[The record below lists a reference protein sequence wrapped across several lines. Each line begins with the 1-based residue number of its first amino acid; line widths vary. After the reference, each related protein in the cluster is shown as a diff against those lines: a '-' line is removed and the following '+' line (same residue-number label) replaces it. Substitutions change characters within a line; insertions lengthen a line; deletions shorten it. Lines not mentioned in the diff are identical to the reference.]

1 MRRRAQGL
9 ASVGRVREALSDLAA
24 ARGASNCIRARLHLR
39 TWEHEVREAYPLEG
53 AMGRAFFPVAS
64 TDGMGGGIF
73 CVDIAAPGGFV
84 QAHRP
89 WGEQDERVERGLRA
103 GFNCAVHRGL
113 LKDADRARFVAA
125 APLVEVSPG
134 LECADVQVEG
144 RSLEAA
150 VALAL
155 VSALAKRALDPARRV
170 ITGAV
175 EGFHVQPVA
184 EATLAAKRAAVR
196 QAWGDE
202 VELVAASPGESL
214 SLPELAQTLIAFDA
228 LDRVDAQQLADL
240 MNGRTGFGD
249 WVGAAHAAE
258 RLLNTP
264 SLTDEQ
270 RALAQG
276 CLTSALNHQGRAS
289 EALDYALDDPE
300 PGVETDDDR
309 ARRIGALAIAY
320 LDIEQVSRGFAVV
333 EAEIARRGGEAS
345 PDLKGLASS
354 CLLGTLARL
363 SSGANQGEAGH
374 ARAIELARL
383 AADRALLE
391 ERPRNLGDLGLWLLR
406 AGHPTEALEVLESAG
421 GERVSRDAAGRPNLT
436 DLYRHSFI
444 AAARQALGRRVT
456 LTEVEAALEAA
467 GEGAPPVVLTW
478 LQLAVEA
485 GLNVA
490 QQLEALDQRSVAAG
504 LYKAH
509 SVLARLRARV
519 ECARSNPNKGAIQ
532 KWSGPL
538 RPDESI
544 EDRLSVLR
552 ATLPY

>member
-1 MRRRAQGL
+1 M
-9 ASVGRVREALSDLAA
+9 GRVSEALADLAA
-24 ARGASNCIRARLHLR
+24 ARAASDCVRARLHLR
-39 TWEHEVREAYPLEG
+39 TWEREIREAYPLEG
-53 AMGRAFFPVAS
+53 AIGRAFFPVAS
-64 TDGMGGGIF
+64 SDGMGGGIF

-84 QAHRP
+84 QALRP

-113 LKDADRARFVAA
+113 LKDADRARFAVA

-134 LECADVQVEG
+134 LECADVHVEG

-155 VSALAKRALDPARRV
+155 LSALAKRALDPARRV

-175 EGFHVQPVA
+175 EGFYVQPVA

-196 QAWGDE
+196 EAWGE
-202 VELVAASPGESL
+202 GVELVAASSGERL
-214 SLPELAQTLIAFDA
+214 SLPVLTQTLIAFDA

-249 WVGAAHAAE
+249 WVGAARAAQ

-264 SLTDEQ
+264 SLTAEQ
-270 RALAQG
+270 RAMAQG

-289 EALDYALDDPE
+289 EALDHALDDPE

-333 EAEIARRGGEAS
+333 EAEVARRGGEAS
-345 PDLKGLASS
+345 PDLKGLAAS

-363 SSGANQGEAGH
+363 YSGANQGEAGH

-383 AADRALLE
+383 AADRALPE

-406 AGHPTEALEVLESAG
+406 AGHPAEAIEVLESAG
-421 GERVSRDAAGRPNLT
+421 GERVSRDAAGRFNLT
-436 DLYRHSFI
+436 DLYRQSFI

-456 LTEVEAALEAA
+456 PAEVEAALEAA

-478 LQLAVEA
+478 LQLAAEA

-490 QQLEALDQRSVAAG
+490 HQLEALDQRSLAAG

-519 ECARSNPNKGAIQ
+519 ECARANPNRGAIQ

-544 EDRLSVLR
+544 EDRLGVLR